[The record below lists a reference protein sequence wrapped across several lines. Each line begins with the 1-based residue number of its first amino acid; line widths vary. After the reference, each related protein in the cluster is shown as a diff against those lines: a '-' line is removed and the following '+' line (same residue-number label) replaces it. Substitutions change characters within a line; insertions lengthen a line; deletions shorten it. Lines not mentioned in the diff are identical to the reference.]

1 VLQVHAATAQHQRIF
16 ELQRGLQHIVGVDQ
30 NGVALAAAAGG
41 NIIFRIALR
50 TVFKTKTKI
59 ALFAVTIVIFKPALA
74 AAAKVFNQRAVGGG
88 FPQKVLAKPQAGQ
101 KTCTGTL
108 SLLPFGEPTSGA

>member
-1 VLQVHAATAQHQRIF
+1 VLQVHAATAQHQGIF
-16 ELQRGLQHIVGVDQ
+16 ELQRGLEHIIGVDQ

-59 ALFAVTIVIFKPALA
+59 ALFAVTIVIVKPALA
-74 AAAKVFNQRAVGGG
+74 AAAEVFNQRAVGGG
-88 FPQKVLAKPQAGQ
+88 FSPEGIGKATAGQ